1 MEFRPIFFV
10 AMLVTASLS
19 FTALPARAT
28 APSTQDCLTASETAN
43 QLASQHRLRA
53 ERKQLLICAAPSCP
67 GEIRQECSLR
77 FEEVDRVMPSIV
89 FEAKDAAGNDLSAVT
104 VAVDGELLA
113 YRLEGVPLGVDP
125 GEHQF
130 VFQAAGYPAIQK
142 QLVILQSQKD
152 RRETIVF
159 AQLGAGA
166 AAQGLTPATASV
178 QGVPDVRAR
187 APGKPEESGK
197 SRAPAYVIGGI
208 GAVGIVVGVVTRAV
222 AFGKKS
228 TIEGHCDANRV
239 CDPTGMDAVSSA
251 RTLQTV
257 STIALIAGSA
267 ALGIGIYLG
276 VSGDRRSET
285 PNTAFYPAVTPNGAA
300 IALLQRF

>member
-1 MEFRPIFFV
+1 
-10 AMLVTASLS
+10 
-19 FTALPARAT
+19 
-28 APSTQDCLTASETAN
+28 
-43 QLASQHRLRA
+43 
-53 ERKQLLICAAPSCP
+53 
-67 GEIRQECSLR
+67 
-77 FEEVDRVMPSIV
+77 MPSIV
-89 FEAKDAAGNDLSAVT
+89 FEAKDAAGNDVSAVT
-104 VAVDGELLA
+104 VAMDGELLA
-113 YRLEGVPLGVDP
+113 HRLEGVPLGVDP

-130 VFQAAGYPAIQK
+130 VFQAAGQPAIQK
-142 QLVILQSQKD
+142 QLVIRQSQKD

-166 AAQGLTPATASV
+166 AAQGPTPAIASV
-178 QGVPDVRAR
+178 QGVPDVRA
-187 APGKPEESGK
+187 PVLGKPEESGK

-208 GAVGIVVGVVTRAV
+208 GAVGIVVGVVARAV

-228 TIEGHCDANRV
+228 TIDGHCDANKV
-239 CDPTGMDAVSSA
+239 CDPTGMNAVSSA

-257 STIALIAGSA
+257 STIALVAGSA